1 MRITIVFLLAA
12 VLGTA
17 CGAGLAAWRF
27 FSHPIMPPLAR
38 VDELPSGNEP
48 ESIPKVRPKVEVVE
62 EDYFF
67 GSMANHTVATHEFEF
82 RNVGTAPLK
91 LTKGQTTC
99 KCTLSDIGD
108 GVIPAGSSG
117 TVKLE
122 WSGQDIVGPY
132 AQTATITT
140 NDPERPAVHLR
151 IHGEMTAKVR
161 LFPEELV
168 YSSITAGQSATAS
181 ARMYSYMSKPLV
193 ITGAE
198 VDMPESFDV
207 AYSPLPAEE
216 VSKEKYA
223 KCGYLITVTAKPG
236 LPLGP
241 FRGTIRLKTD
251 ASDLPEVTMPVKGTV
266 VSEITVLGSDWVDTA
281 AVLRLGTLTAEQSIR
296 KTLFIKVGGSRPEE
310 VEFEVAEVSP
320 SFLQVRLGERTSPS
334 GGHAAIT
341 PIEIEIPAGSPP
353 CNHLGPKRDSM
364 GKIRLKT
371 THPTAKELDIYVQFL
386 VRL

>member
-1 MRITIVFLLAA
+1 MRLTLVFLLAA
-12 VLGTA
+12 ILGTA
-17 CGAGLAAWRF
+17 SGAGLAAWRF
-27 FSHPIMPPLAR
+27 FAHPIMPPLAR
-38 VDELPSGNEP
+38 VDELPAGDESASVPKAHP
-48 ESIPKVRPKVEVVE
+48 EVEVVE

-67 GSMANHTVATHEFEF
+67 GSMANHMVASHEFEF

-108 GVIPAGSSG
+108 GVIPAGASG
-117 TVKLE
+117 VVKLE

-132 AQTATITT
+132 AQTATIIT
-140 NDPERPAVHLR
+140 NDPHRPAVHLR

-168 YSSITAGQSATAS
+168 YSSITAGQSAIAS
-181 ARMYSYMSKPLV
+181 ARLYSYMPKPLE

-198 VDMPESFDV
+198 VEPPDHFQI
-207 AYSPLPAEE
+207 AYSPLPPDE
-216 VSKEKYA
+216 VSQEKYA
-223 KCGYLITVTAKPG
+223 KCGYLVTVTAKPG

-241 FRGTIRLKTD
+241 FRGTIRLKAD

-266 VSEITVLGSDWVDTA
+266 VSEITVVGTDWIDTA

-320 SFLQVRLGERTSPS
+320 DLIQVRLGERTSPS

-341 PIEIEIPAGSPP
+341 PIEIEIPVGSPP

-371 THPTAKELDIYVQFL
+371 THPTAKDLDIYVQFL
-386 VRL
+386 VR